1 MAEFAV
7 SPATGVA
14 TATSPAAEAPEADA
28 PSRPT
33 PLRYPSVSVI
43 IPARDAAGAIGAA
56 LDSVLAQEYPGEVE
70 VVVADGSATP
80 DMAEAIRRDWPS
92 VRVTPNPERV
102 TPAGLNHAI
111 RASRGEIVV
120 RCDAHATLA
129 PGYLRRAV
137 ETLRRTG
144 AAHVGGRQRPTG
156 VTPFERAVAHALLTP
171 LGSGN
176 AAYRA
181 GGDEGPVDTVYLGA
195 WRRETL
201 EAAGGFDAALL
212 RNQDYELNWRLR
224 QRGGT
229 VWFDP
234 ELSAGYRPRGGLRDL
249 ARQYFQYGRWKAA
262 VLLRHPASLRPRQLA
277 APLLLLALAAS
288 IAAGLALFPP
298 AAAALPLAYLL
309 TLAGVAIAVA
319 LRRRDGAAMLM
330 PLALA
335 TMHLCWGAGF
345 LWPARRR
352 RRG

>member
-7 SPATGVA
+7 SPAAPAVA
-14 TATSPAAEAPEADA
+14 AAASATLEEPEAAA
-28 PSRPT
+28 PPA
-33 PLRYPSVSVI
+33 PAPYPSVSVI
-43 IPARDAAGAIGAA
+43 IPARDAAATIGAA
-56 LDSVLAQEYPGEVE
+56 LDSVLAQEYPGELE

-80 DMAEAIRRDWPS
+80 DMADAIRRGWPS
-92 VRVTPNPERV
+92 VRVIPNPERV

-111 RASRGEIVV
+111 RESGGEIVV

-129 PGYLRRAV
+129 PGYVRRAV

-144 AAHVGGRQRPTG
+144 AAHVGGRQRPAG
-156 VTPFERAVAHALLTP
+156 VSPFERAVAHALTTP

-181 GGDEGPVDTVYLGA
+181 GGAEGPVDTVYLGA

-201 EAAGGFDAALL
+201 EAAGGFDATLL

-224 QRGGT
+224 QRGGI

-234 ELSAGYRPRGGLRDL
+234 ALSAGYRPRGGLRDL
-249 ARQYFQYGRWKAA
+249 ARQYFQYGRWKSA

-277 APLLLLALAAS
+277 PPLLLLALIAS
-288 IAAGLALFPP
+288 TVAGLALFPP
-298 AAAALPLAYLL
+298 AALAAPLAYLL
-309 TLAGVAIAVA
+309 TLAGASAAVG
-319 LRRRDGAAMLM
+319 LRRRDGAALLM

-335 TMHLCWGAGF
+335 AMHLCWGAGF

-352 RRG
+352 RHA

>member
-1 MAEFAV
+1 MAEPAV
-7 SPATGVA
+7 SPVAGVA

-56 LDSVLAQEYPGEVE
+56 LDSVLTQEYPGEVE

-201 EAAGGFDAALL
+201 EDAGGFDAALL

-288 IAAGLALFPP
+288 VAAGLALFPP
-298 AAAALPLAYLL
+298 VAGARPLAYLL
-309 TLAGVAIAVA
+309 TRAGVAGPVG

>member
-1 MAEFAV
+1 MAEFA
-7 SPATGVA
+7 A
-14 TATSPAAEAPEADA
+14 SPAAGDIAPAASPALDEPETDA
-28 PSRPT
+28 PAA
-33 PLRYPSVSVI
+33 PLRYPSVSVV
-43 IPARDAAGAIGAA
+43 IPARDAAATIGAT
-56 LDSVLAQEYPGEVE
+56 LDSVLAQEYPGELE

-80 DMAEAIRRDWPS
+80 DMADAIRRGWPS
-92 VRVTPNPERV
+92 VRVIPNPERV

-111 RASRGEIVV
+111 RESGGEIVV

-129 PGYLRRAV
+129 PGYVRRAV
-137 ETLRRTG
+137 ETLQRTG
-144 AAHVGGRQRPTG
+144 AAHVGGRQRPMG
-156 VTPFERAVAHALLTP
+156 VTPFERAVAHALTTP

-176 AAYRA
+176 AAYRT
-181 GGDEGPVDTVYLGA
+181 GGAEGPVDTVYLGA

-201 EAAGGFDAALL
+201 EDAGGFDATLI

-229 VWFDP
+229 VWLDP
-234 ELSAGYRPRGGLRDL
+234 ALSASYRPRGGPRAL

-277 APLLLLALAAS
+277 PPLLLLALIAS
-288 IAAGLALFPP
+288 TAAGLALFPP
-298 AAAALPLAYLL
+298 AALALPLAYLL
-309 TLAGVAIAVA
+309 ALAGASIAVA
-319 LRRRDGAAMLM
+319 RRRRDGAAFLM

-352 RRG
+352 RPA

>member
-1 MAEFAV
+1 MAESAV
-7 SPATGVA
+7 PPVA
-14 TATSPAAEAPEADA
+14 GAVAVAAEATRADA
-28 PSRPT
+28 HPASVRH
-33 PLRYPSVSVI
+33 PSVSVV
-43 IPARDAAGAIGAA
+43 IPARDAAATIGAT
-56 LDSVLAQEYPGEVE
+56 LDAVLAQEYPGELE
-70 VVVADGSATP
+70 VVVADGSAAS
-80 DMAEAIRRDWPS
+80 DMADAIRRGWPS
-92 VRVTPNPERV
+92 VRVIPNPERV

-111 RASRGEIVV
+111 RESGGEIVV

-129 PGYLRRAV
+129 PGYVRRAV

-144 AAHVGGRQRPTG
+144 AANVGGRQHPAG
-156 VTPFERAVAHALLTP
+156 VTPFERAVAHALTTP

-176 AAYRA
+176 AAYRV
-181 GGDEGPVDTVYLGA
+181 GGAEGPVDTVYLGA

-201 EAAGGFDAALL
+201 EAAGGFDATLL

-234 ELSAGYRPRGGLRDL
+234 ALSVSYRPRGGIRAL

-262 VLLRHPASLRPRQLA
+262 VLLQHPASLRPRQLA
-277 APLLLLALAAS
+277 PPLLLLALIAS
-288 IAAGLALFPP
+288 TAAGLALFPP
-298 AAAALPLAYLL
+298 AALAFPLAYLL
-309 TLAGVAIAVA
+309 ALTGASIAVA
-319 LRRRDGAAMLM
+319 LRRRDGAALLM

-352 RRG
+352 RRA